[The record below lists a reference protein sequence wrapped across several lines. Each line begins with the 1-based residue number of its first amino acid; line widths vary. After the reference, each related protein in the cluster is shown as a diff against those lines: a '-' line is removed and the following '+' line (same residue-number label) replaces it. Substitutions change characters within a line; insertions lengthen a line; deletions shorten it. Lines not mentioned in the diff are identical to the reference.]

1 VWNLVVS
8 RVSKQLILGIDAGAT
23 KTNWALCEM
32 RSGQLFAVRKG
43 LLGPGSM
50 KLLAPEALRELLS
63 VLPSE
68 ASHVGLFVAGC
79 ATLQDRRNLKRM
91 AASVWPNSTI
101 RIGSDRESGFAAA
114 FGDGD
119 GIAIIAGTG
128 SAITGRFSG
137 NEDRAGGWGHLLGD
151 SGGGYDLAIR
161 ALRRVLFDFDTGRR
175 ITALGRDVL
184 RTLGLNTLRELTN
197 WAQTAQKNDL
207 ARLTPLLFEHE
218 GETGEILKE
227 GSEALARLTAAVC
240 RRLGYQEPPVQL
252 LGGVFINQP
261 LYARLFGNALKREWP
276 GSQVSVCRTPP
287 SLGAAFLAASAS
299 AVVAEESPELAESSL
314 REATTEQINR
324 RSENLDRMP
333 IRELVSLFVHEERWV
348 ERALAASVEP
358 LSKAVEITT
367 RSLKRGGRLFYVG
380 AGTSGRL
387 GVLDASEM
395 PPTFGVPP
403 DRIQAIL
410 AGGTAAVHASVEGA
424 EDDEIAAALAIKER
438 GVTGRDVVCAISASG
453 RTPFVLGAIEVARAR
468 GAATILLTCNPRRQ
482 RGRVRADV
490 EIDLPTGPELLA
502 GSTRLKAGTA
512 TKVALNIISSCT
524 MIRLGRVEGNLMA
537 CLQPTNKKLRDRAAR
552 IVAARLGLGDE
563 EARRRLRCANWDIRD
578 ALAARST
585 L

>member
-1 VWNLVVS
+1 MS
-8 RVSKQLILGIDAGAT
+8 RVSKQLILGIDGGAT

-32 RSGQLFAVRKG
+32 RSGELFPVRKG

-63 VLPSE
+63 VLPPE
-68 ASHVGLFVAGC
+68 ASYVGLFMAGC
-79 ATLQDRRNLKRM
+79 ATLQDRRNLKRIGS
-91 AASVWPNSTI
+91 SVWPTATI
-101 RIGSDRESGFAAA
+101 RVGSDRESGFAAA

-119 GIAIIAGTG
+119 GVAIIAGTG

-175 ITALGRDVL
+175 ITSLARDVL

-218 GETGEILKE
+218 AEAGEILKE

-240 RRLGYQEPPVQL
+240 RRLGYQKPPVQL
-252 LGGVFINQP
+252 MGGVFINQP
-261 LYARLFGNALKREWP
+261 LYARMFGEALKHEWP
-276 GSQVSVCRTPP
+276 GAQVSVCRTPP
-287 SLGAAFLAASAS
+287 SLGAAFLAANTT
-299 AVVAEESPELAESSL
+299 VVMTEEPPDLAESSL
-314 REATTEQINR
+314 REASTEQINR
-324 RSENLDRMP
+324 RSENLDHMP
-333 IRELVSLFVHEERWV
+333 IRELVSLFVHEEKWV
-348 ERALAASVEP
+348 EKALAAGIEP
-358 LSKAVEITT
+358 LSKAVEVTT

-403 DRIQAIL
+403 DRVQAIM
-410 AGGTAAVHASVEGA
+410 AGGASAIQASVEGA

-438 GVTGRDVVCAISASG
+438 GVTGRDVVCGISASG
-453 RTPFVLGAIEVARAR
+453 RTPFVLGALEVAQAT

-482 RGRVRADV
+482 RGPVRADV
-490 EIDLPTGPELLA
+490 EVDLPTGPELLA

-524 MIRLGRVEGNLMA
+524 MVRLGRVEGNLMA
-537 CLQPTNKKLRDRAAR
+537 CLQPSNQKLRDRAAR
-552 IVAARLGLGDE
+552 IVAARLGLSE
-563 EARRRLRCANWDIRD
+563 AEARNRLQCANWDIRE
-578 ALAARST
+578 ALARRSVS
-585 L
+585 

>member
-1 VWNLVVS
+1 MWNLVVS

-218 GETGEILKE
+218 GK
-227 GSEALARLTAAVC
+227 
-240 RRLGYQEPPVQL
+240 
-252 LGGVFINQP
+252 
-261 LYARLFGNALKREWP
+261 
-276 GSQVSVCRTPP
+276 
-287 SLGAAFLAASAS
+287 
-299 AVVAEESPELAESSL
+299 
-314 REATTEQINR
+314 
-324 RSENLDRMP
+324 
-333 IRELVSLFVHEERWV
+333 LVKS
-348 ERALAASVEP
+348 
-358 LSKAVEITT
+358 
-367 RSLKRGGRLFYVG
+367 
-380 AGTSGRL
+380 
-387 GVLDASEM
+387 
-395 PPTFGVPP
+395 
-403 DRIQAIL
+403 
-410 AGGTAAVHASVEGA
+410 
-424 EDDEIAAALAIKER
+424 
-438 GVTGRDVVCAISASG
+438 
-453 RTPFVLGAIEVARAR
+453 
-468 GAATILLTCNPRRQ
+468 
-482 RGRVRADV
+482 
-490 EIDLPTGPELLA
+490 
-502 GSTRLKAGTA
+502 
-512 TKVALNIISSCT
+512 
-524 MIRLGRVEGNLMA
+524 
-537 CLQPTNKKLRDRAAR
+537 
-552 IVAARLGLGDE
+552 
-563 EARRRLRCANWDIRD
+563 
-578 ALAARST
+578 
-585 L
+585 

>member
-1 VWNLVVS
+1 VS
-8 RVSKQLILGIDAGAT
+8 RVSKQLILGIDGGAT
-23 KTNWALCEM
+23 KTHWALCEM
-32 RSGQLFAVRKG
+32 RAGELFPVRNG

-50 KLLAPEALRELLS
+50 KLLASEALRELLS
-63 VLPSE
+63 VLPAE
-68 ASHVGLFVAGC
+68 ASSVGLFMAGC
-79 ATLQDRRNLKRM
+79 ATLQDRRSLKRIGS
-91 AASVWPNSTI
+91 SVWPNAAI
-101 RIGSDRESGFAAA
+101 RVGSDRESGFAAA

-175 ITALGRDVL
+175 ITPLARDVL

-218 GETGEILKE
+218 AEAGEILKE

-240 RRLGYQEPPVQL
+240 RRLGYQKPPIQL
-252 LGGVFINQP
+252 MGGVFIHQP
-261 LYARLFGNALKREWP
+261 LYARMFSDALKHEWP
-276 GSQVSVCRTPP
+276 GGQVSVCRTPP
-287 SLGAAFLAASAS
+287 SLGAAFLAGDATL
-299 AVVAEESPELAESSL
+299 VMTEESPELAESSL
-314 REATTEQINR
+314 REATTEQVNR

-333 IRELVSLFVHEERWV
+333 IRELVALFVREEKWV
-348 ERALAASVEP
+348 EKALAACVGP
-358 LSKAVEITT
+358 LCKAVEITT
-367 RSLKRGGRLFYVG
+367 KSLKRGGRLFYVG

-387 GVLDASEM
+387 GVLDASEI
-395 PPTFGVPP
+395 PPTFGVAP
-403 DRIQAIL
+403 DRVQAVL
-410 AGGTAAVHASVEGA
+410 AGGASAMQASVEGA

-438 GVTGRDVVCAISASG
+438 GITGRDVVCGISASG
-453 RTPFVLGAIEVARAR
+453 RTPFVLGALKTAQAS

-482 RGRVRADV
+482 NNRVRADV
-490 EIDLPTGPELLA
+490 QIDLPTGPELLA

-524 MIRLGRVEGNLMA
+524 MVRLGRVEGNLMA
-537 CLQPTNKKLRDRAAR
+537 CLQPSNKKLRDRAAR
-552 IVAARLGLGDE
+552 IVAARLGLS
-563 EARRRLRCANWDIRD
+563 EAKARDRLQCANWDIRD
-578 ALAARST
+578 ALTVRPIS
-585 L
+585 